1 MYDFDEEETLFE
13 QGRERSEARYKIVN
27 LTQHDASENQ
37 KLDGVFDLP
46 EPARSV
52 LRALLTFDRL
62 PSRADVEDAAQQIAL
77 LAESTG
83 AKSAM
88 IGGAPFLMSQ
98 LELALELS
106 GIAPVYAFSR
116 RESIETSNPDGSV
129 VKTNIFKHAG
139 FVPAT

>member
-1 MYDFDEEETLFE
+1 M
-13 QGRERSEARYKIVN
+13 
-27 LTQHDASENQ
+27 
-37 KLDGVFDLP
+37 
-46 EPARSV
+46 